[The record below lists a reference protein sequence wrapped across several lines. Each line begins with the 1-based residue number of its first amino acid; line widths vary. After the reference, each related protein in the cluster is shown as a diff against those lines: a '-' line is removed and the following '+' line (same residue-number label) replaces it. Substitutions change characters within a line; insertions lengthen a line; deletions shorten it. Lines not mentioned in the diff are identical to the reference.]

1 MLGWAAPPCGP
12 AVWIKSRNR
21 GVKRGKS
28 FFRSGL
34 IGKFET
40 ITFWLSSSIREPTQ
54 GSPLS
59 PALSIRVSCCG
70 ARCSSDTNHPSSG
83 PLPPPS
89 GWSYHLRAAPAGV
102 RIFICATAEPFLSSG
117 CLEVLF
123 VKRGDEA
130 RAHQRAVLASFIIQN
145 FVTRS
150 APPCV
155 YLRLDDGD
163 R

>member
-12 AVWIKSRNR
+12 AVEKA
-21 GVKRGKS
+21 
-28 FFRSGL
+28 FHSGL

-40 ITFWLSSSIREPTQ
+40 ITFWLSSSICEHTQ
-54 GSPLS
+54 SSPLS
-59 PALSIRVSCCG
+59 QALSIRVSCCG
-70 ARCSSDTNHPSSG
+70 VRCSSDTNHPSSG

-89 GWSYHLRAAPAGV
+89 GWSYHLGAAPARV
-102 RIFICATAEPFLSSG
+102 RIFIRATAEPFLSSG

-123 VKRGDEA
+123 VKHGEEV
-130 RAHQRAVLASFIIQN
+130 RAHQRAVLAGFIIQN

-150 APPCV
+150 TPQCV